1 MRRLKRLSKVRP
13 RPSRRGR
20 FKLPF
25 QPILPTFSLTLNAC
39 NDTSPSGMTDLRTGQ
54 ALMAGGLNLG
64 DYFDLTEAEANQL
77 SYTTTG
83 TLHSGRYRRVQVDSG
98 ATSSNVKTGTIGLMV
113 AGGQPQI
120 NLVTSYDKGIVGAH
134 PVIFLN
140 TVTPGNYCF
149 VQELGIA
156 AILMGAT
163 IQKAAPATGDMI
175 SSTTLGVGQDLTL
188 QEYVP
193 VTVGI
198 ALSPP
203 SPNTLC
209 LTQLILPTLQ
219 G

>member
-1 MRRLKRLSKVRP
+1 MP
-13 RPSRRGR
+13 Y
-20 FKLPF
+20 

-54 ALMAGGLNLG
+54 PLMAGGLNLG
-64 DYFDLTEAEANQL
+64 DYFDLTEQEANQL
-77 SYTTTG
+77 SYTATG

-98 ATSSNVKTGTIGLMV
+98 ATASNVKTGTIGLMV

-140 TVTPGNYCF
+140 AIAPGNYGF

-156 AILMGAT
+156 MILCGAT
-163 IQKAAPATGDMI
+163 LQKAAPATGDMLI
-175 SSTTLGVGQDLTL
+175 STTLGVAQDPTL

-193 VTVGI
+193 ALMGI

-209 LTQLILPTLQ
+209 LTMLCLQVLQ

>member
-1 MRRLKRLSKVRP
+1 M
-13 RPSRRGR
+13 
-20 FKLPF
+20 PF

-39 NDTSPSGMTDLRTGQ
+39 NDTSPSGFTDLRTGQ
-54 ALMAGGLNLG
+54 PIFAGGLNLG

-98 ATSSNVKTGTIGLMV
+98 ATASNVKTGTIGLMV

-120 NLVTSYDKGIVGAH
+120 NLVTSYDKGIIGAH
-134 PVIFLN
+134 PVVFLN
-140 TVTPGNYCF
+140 AITPGNYGF

-156 AILMGAT
+156 NILMGST
-163 IQKAAPATGDMI
+163 IQKSGPATGDMI

-193 VTVGI
+193 VTMGI

-209 LTQLILPTLQ
+209 LTMLNTPVLQ

>member
-1 MRRLKRLSKVRP
+1 MP
-13 RPSRRGR
+13 Y
-20 FKLPF
+20 
-25 QPILPTFSLTLNAC
+25 QPILPTFSLTLNSC

-77 SYTTTG
+77 SYSTNG
-83 TLHSGRYRRVQVDSG
+83 ILHAGRYRRVQVDSG
-98 ATSSNVKTGTIGLMV
+98 ATASNVKTGTIGLMLN
-113 AGGQPQI
+113 GGQPQL
-120 NLVTSYDKGIVGAH
+120 NLVTSYDKGIAGFAVR

-149 VQELGIA
+149 VEELGVA
-156 AILMGAT
+156 SILCGT
-163 IQKAAPATGDMI
+163 TLQKAAPASGDMV
-175 SSTTLGVGQDLTL
+175 SSTTLGVLQDLTTQTPIITTMGL
-188 QEYVP
+188 
-193 VTVGI
+193 

-209 LTQLILPTLQ
+209 LVLLNLPVVQ